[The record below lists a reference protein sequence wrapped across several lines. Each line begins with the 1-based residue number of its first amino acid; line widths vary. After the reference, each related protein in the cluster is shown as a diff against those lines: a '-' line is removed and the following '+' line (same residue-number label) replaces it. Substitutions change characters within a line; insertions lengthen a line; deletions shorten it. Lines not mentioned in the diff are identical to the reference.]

1 MNADGTPL
9 HAGAGIAPVLKRIG
23 PKRYSAIGTAFF
35 VTRYGLMVTAKHVIE
50 DLVRPGA
57 TELEPAFVLESRF
70 DTRLAQRRITAASL
84 STAFDVAVFQVENG
98 VEARKR
104 ATRSGESGSTIVD

>member
-1 MNADGTPL
+1 MSQQATRVGVVNADGTPL

-35 VTRYGLMVTAKHVIE
+35 VTRYGLMVTAKRIFIE

-57 TELEPAFVLESRF
+57 TELEPAFVLESQS

-84 STAFDVAVFQVENG
+84 STAFDVAVFS
-98 VEARKR
+98 
-104 ATRSGESGSTIVD
+104 SGEWSGS